1 MFSILLH
8 RNEFIIIILAVLFIM
23 TFMIC
28 FYMEVL
34 KKQQRCYGFHYN
46 YPLNDVKYIVNQI
59 IDQGMTSSK
68 PINNMYNQYTTI
80 FSVTC
85 SADIELVILVKS
97 FTGHF
102 DQRQAIRSTWGKCHG
117 ENVRVVFLLG
127 HSAELTE
134 HTRNEYDEHKDI
146 VQGSFTD
153 EYRNNIYKTLMAYDW
168 VVSNCSNS
176 QFVFFVDDDYFVTI
190 PNLIKFSRENIQ
202 SGRDVMFGHKQCN
215 RDPVRSKASKYRKW
229 YISEAEYQPL
239 TLPPFLSGGSIL
251 THFNVVRKLRIA
263 FPYMKPIF
271 LDDVYVSLVAQ
282 KLGVHILHNERFVNS
297 DLRRMNFNFIM
308 SCHNYNSTEYLYEA
322 WLTFKTPNLFERLFN
337 SVIGNPRRDLCST
350 S

>member
-1 MFSILLH
+1 
-8 RNEFIIIILAVLFIM
+8 
-23 TFMIC
+23 
-28 FYMEVL
+28 
-34 KKQQRCYGFHYN
+34 
-46 YPLNDVKYIVNQI
+46 
-59 IDQGMTSSK
+59 
-68 PINNMYNQYTTI
+68 
-80 FSVTC
+80 
-85 SADIELVILVKS
+85 
-97 FTGHF
+97 
-102 DQRQAIRSTWGKCHG
+102 
-117 ENVRVVFLLG
+117 
-127 HSAELTE
+127 
-134 HTRNEYDEHKDI
+134 
-146 VQGSFTD
+146 
-153 EYRNNIYKTLMAYDW
+153 MAYDW

-215 RDPVRSKASKYRKW
+215 SDPVRSKASKYRKW
-229 YISEAEYQPL
+229 YISEREYQPL
-239 TLPPFLSGGSIL
+239 TLPPFLSGGSVL

-297 DLRRMNFNFIM
+297 DLRRMNFNFII

-322 WLTFKTPNLFERLFN
+322 WLTFKTPNPFERLFN